1 MNPAIMAGLISAGG
15 SLLGSGI
22 SAGST
27 AKQMRF
33 QERMSNTA
41 HQRQVKD
48 LRKAGLNPILSAGGK
63 GASSPSGASFQGDTQ
78 IGSKSVATAL
88 HAKRQKQELINMKE
102 TENFTN
108 MQTYKAGLEARNVN
122 TQFDI
127 LREQLIR
134 AAAEATSAQNA
145 ATISSATAWMYE
157 GERGKALRAA
167 EKAAELG
174 GNIFKNLGIKFP
186 KRGK

>member
-1 MNPAIMAGLISAGG
+1 
-15 SLLGSGI
+15 
-22 SAGST
+22 
-27 AKQMRF
+27 
-33 QERMSNTA
+33 MSSTA

-48 LRKAGLNPILSAGGK
+48 LRAAGLNPILSAGGR
-63 GASSPSGASFQGDTQ
+63 GASSPSGASFQGAQ

-134 AAAEATSAQNA
+134 AAAEATSAKNA

-174 GNIFKNLGIKFP
+174 GSIFKNLGIKLP